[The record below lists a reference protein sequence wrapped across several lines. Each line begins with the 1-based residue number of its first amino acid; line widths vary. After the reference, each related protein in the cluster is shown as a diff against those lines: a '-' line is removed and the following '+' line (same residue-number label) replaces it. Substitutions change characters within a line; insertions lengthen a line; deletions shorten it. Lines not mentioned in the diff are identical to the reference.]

1 LEQGN
6 ILGNGLKLLGEVFVP
21 GAAELLEGRLGSGL
35 AHNVIAG
42 AATMAL
48 VGVSPFL
55 AGLTVFAVK
64 ADSFSRSVNDQNL
77 WDAVTG
83 VVGRRNGGT
92 TSRSTPSG
100 VSGPAT
106 KP

>member
-1 LEQGN
+1 LEKGN

-21 GAAELLEGRLGSGL
+21 GAAELLEGRLGSGI

-48 VGVSPFL
+48 VGFSPLL

-83 VVGRRNGGT
+83 VVGRRSGGT
-92 TSRSTPSG
+92 TSSSTPSG
-100 VSGPAT
+100 YSGSASNP
-106 KP
+106 